1 MISMKKW
8 LMGMSAFLIMIIVA
22 FLCIGNYFFNYAL
35 VRKNGEI
42 AAAEMSVYSSIYE
55 NEKKDRI
62 DLNRKIQKEKTSTWL
77 NSISKKEINIQSN
90 DKLQLF
96 ASEFKLSNESNKW
109 IILVHGYT
117 SEQSSI
123 YDIAR
128 HYSDKG
134 YNVLTPDLR
143 AHGLSEGKYVG
154 MGWLDRNDLLLWI
167 DYLLRNYRNSEIILH
182 GVSMGAATVMMASG
196 ENLPTNVKL
205 IVEDCGYTS
214 VWDIFSFELKLRFN
228 LSTFP
233 VLNAASFI
241 TNVRAGYSYKEASS
255 IDQIKK
261 SVTPI
266 LFIHGNADEFVPVNM
281 AYKLYDNANINKELI
296 IVDGAG
302 HAESRLADEELY
314 YGSIFSFI
322 DKYLS

>member
-1 MISMKKW
+1 MINMKKW
-8 LMGMSAFLIMIIVA
+8 LIGISAFLIMIIVA
-22 FLCIGNYFFNYAL
+22 FLCIGNYFFDYAL

-42 AAAEMSVYSSIYE
+42 AAAEMSAYSLIYE

-62 DLNRKIQKEKTSTWL
+62 DLNRKIQKEKTSYWL

-96 ASEFKLSNESNKW
+96 ASEFKLSNENNKW

-154 MGWLDRNDLLLWI
+154 MGWLDKNDLLLWI

-261 SVTPI
+261 LVTPI

-322 DKYLS
+322 DKYLN

>member
-42 AAAEMSVYSSIYE
+42 AAAEMSAYSSIYE
-55 NEKKDRI
+55 YEKKDRI
-62 DLNRKIQKEKTSTWL
+62 DLNRKIQKEKTSSWL

-167 DYLLRNYRNSEIILH
+167 DYLLKNYRDSEIILH

-214 VWDIFSFELKLRFN
+214 VWDIFSFKLKLRFN

-241 TNVRAGYSYKEASS
+241 TNVRAGYNYKEASS

-281 AYKLYDNANINKELI
+281 AYKLYDNTNINKELI

>member
-42 AAAEMSVYSSIYE
+42 AAAEMSAYSSIYE
-55 NEKKDRI
+55 YEKKDRI
-62 DLNRKIQKEKTSTWL
+62 DLNRKIQKEKTSSWL

-154 MGWLDRNDLLLWI
+154 MGWLDKNDLLLWI
-167 DYLLRNYRNSEIILH
+167 DYLLKNYRNSEIILH

-241 TNVRAGYSYKEASS
+241 TNVRTGYNYNEASS

-322 DKYLS
+322 DKHLN

>member
-8 LMGMSAFLIMIIVA
+8 LIGMSAFLIMIIVA

-42 AAAEMSVYSSIYE
+42 AAAEMSAYSSIYE
-55 NEKKDRI
+55 YEKKDRI
-62 DLNRKIQKEKTSTWL
+62 DLNRKIQKEKTSSWL

-154 MGWLDRNDLLLWI
+154 MGWLDKNDLLLWI
-167 DYLLRNYRNSEIILH
+167 DYLLKNYRNSEIILH

-241 TNVRAGYSYKEASS
+241 TNVRTGYNYNEASS

-281 AYKLYDNANINKELI
+281 AYKLYDNTNINKELI

-322 DKYLS
+322 DKYLK

>member
-8 LMGMSAFLIMIIVA
+8 LIGISAFLIMIIVA

-35 VRKNGEI
+35 VRKNGKI
-42 AAAEMSVYSSIYE
+42 AAAEMSAYSSIYE
-55 NEKKDRI
+55 NGKKDRI
-62 DLNRKIQKEKTSTWL
+62 DLNRKIQKEKTSSWL

-109 IILVHGYT
+109 VILIHGYT

-167 DYLLRNYRNSEIILH
+167 NYLLKNYRNSEIILH

-241 TNVRAGYSYKEASS
+241 TSVRAGYNYKEASS

>member
-1 MISMKKW
+1 MINMKKW
-8 LMGMSAFLIMIIVA
+8 LIGMSAFLIMIIVA

-62 DLNRKIQKEKTSTWL
+62 DLNRKIQKEKTSSWL

-109 IILVHGYT
+109 VILVHGYT

-154 MGWLDRNDLLLWI
+154 MGWLDKNDLLLWI

-182 GVSMGAATVMMASG
+182 GVSMGAATVMMVSG

-214 VWDIFSFELKLRFN
+214 VWDIFSFELNLRFN

-241 TNVRAGYSYKEASS
+241 TSVRAGYNYKEASS

-261 SVTPI
+261 SVTTI

-322 DKYLS
+322 DKYLN

>member
-1 MISMKKW
+1 MINMKKW
-8 LMGMSAFLIMIIVA
+8 LIGISAFLIMIIVA
-22 FLCIGNYFFNYAL
+22 FLCIGNYFFDYAL

-42 AAAEMSVYSSIYE
+42 AAAEMSAYSLIYE

-62 DLNRKIQKEKTSTWL
+62 DLNRKIQKEKTSSWL
-77 NSISKKEINIQSN
+77 NSISKKKINIQSN

-167 DYLLRNYRNSEIILH
+167 DYLLKNYRNSEIILH

-241 TNVRAGYSYKEASS
+241 TSVRAGYNYKEASS

-314 YGSIFSFI
+314 YGTIFSFI
-322 DKYLS
+322 DKYLN

>member
-8 LMGMSAFLIMIIVA
+8 LIGMSAFSIMIIVA

-62 DLNRKIQKEKTSTWL
+62 DLNRKIQKEKTSSWL

-196 ENLPTNVKL
+196 EDLPTNVKL

-214 VWDIFSFELKLRFN
+214 VWDIFSFELNLRFN

-241 TNVRAGYSYKEASS
+241 TSVRAGYNYKEASS

-322 DKYLS
+322 DKYLN

>member
-8 LMGMSAFLIMIIVA
+8 LIGISAFLIMIIVV
-22 FLCIGNYFFNYAL
+22 FLCIGNYFFDYAL

-55 NEKKDRI
+55 YEKKDRI
-62 DLNRKIQKEKTSTWL
+62 DLNRKIQKEKTSSWL
-77 NSISKKEINIQSN
+77 ISISKKEINIQSN

-96 ASEFKLSNESNKW
+96 ASEFKLSNENNKW

-167 DYLLRNYRNSEIILH
+167 DYLLKNYRNSEIILH

-241 TNVRAGYSYKEASS
+241 TNVRAGYNYKEASS

-281 AYKLYDNANINKELI
+281 AYKLYDNTNINKELI

-322 DKYLS
+322 DKYLN

>member
-8 LMGMSAFLIMIIVA
+8 LIGMSAFLIMIIVV

-42 AAAEMSVYSSIYE
+42 AAAEMSAYSSIYE
-55 NEKKDRI
+55 YEKKDRI
-62 DLNRKIQKEKTSTWL
+62 DLNRKIQKEKTSSWL

-154 MGWLDRNDLLLWI
+154 MGWLDKNDLLLWI
-167 DYLLRNYRNSEIILH
+167 DYLLKNYRNSEIILH

-214 VWDIFSFELKLRFN
+214 VWDIFSFELNLRFN

-241 TNVRAGYSYKEASS
+241 TNVRTGYNYKEASS

>member
-1 MISMKKW
+1 MINMKKW
-8 LMGMSAFLIMIIVA
+8 LIGISAFLIMIIVA

-62 DLNRKIQKEKTSTWL
+62 DLNRKIQKEKTSSWL

-167 DYLLRNYRNSEIILH
+167 DYLLKNYRNSEIILH

-214 VWDIFSFELKLRFN
+214 VWDIFSFKLKLRFN

-241 TNVRAGYSYKEASS
+241 TNVRAGYNYKEASS

>member
-55 NEKKDRI
+55 YEKKDRI
-62 DLNRKIQKEKTSTWL
+62 DLNRKIQKEKTSSWL

-167 DYLLRNYRNSEIILH
+167 DYLLKNYRNSEIILH

-214 VWDIFSFELKLRFN
+214 VWDIFSFKLKLRFN

-241 TNVRAGYSYKEASS
+241 TNVRAGYNYKEASS

-281 AYKLYDNANINKELI
+281 AYKLYDNTNINKELI

>member
-8 LMGMSAFLIMIIVA
+8 LIGMSAFLIMIIVA

-55 NEKKDRI
+55 NGKKDRI
-62 DLNRKIQKEKTSTWL
+62 DLNRKIQKEKTSSWL

-241 TNVRAGYSYKEASS
+241 TSVRAGYNYKEASS

-322 DKYLS
+322 DKYLN

>member
-8 LMGMSAFLIMIIVA
+8 LIGISAFLIMIIVA

-42 AAAEMSVYSSIYE
+42 AAAEMSVYSLIYE

-62 DLNRKIQKEKTSTWL
+62 DLNRKIQKEKTSSWL

-109 IILVHGYT
+109 VILVHGYT

-154 MGWLDRNDLLLWI
+154 MGWLDRNDLLLWV

-241 TNVRAGYSYKEASS
+241 TSVRAGYNYKEASS

-322 DKYLS
+322 DKYLN

>member
-42 AAAEMSVYSSIYE
+42 AAAEMSAYSSIYE
-55 NEKKDRI
+55 YEKKDRI
-62 DLNRKIQKEKTSTWL
+62 DLNRKIQKEKTSSWL

-167 DYLLRNYRNSEIILH
+167 DYLLKNYRNSEIILH
-182 GVSMGAATVMMASG
+182 GVSMGAATVMMASE

-241 TNVRAGYSYKEASS
+241 TNVRAGYNYKEASS

-281 AYKLYDNANINKELI
+281 AYKLYDNTNINKELI

-322 DKYLS
+322 DKYLN

>member
-42 AAAEMSVYSSIYE
+42 AAAEMSAYSSIYE
-55 NEKKDRI
+55 YEKKDRI
-62 DLNRKIQKEKTSTWL
+62 DLNRKIQKEKTSSWL

-167 DYLLRNYRNSEIILH
+167 DYLLKNYRNSEIILH

-214 VWDIFSFELKLRFN
+214 VWDIFSFKLKLRFN

-241 TNVRAGYSYKEASS
+241 TNVRAGYNYKEASS

-314 YGSIFSFI
+314 YESIFSFI

>member
-1 MISMKKW
+1 
-8 LMGMSAFLIMIIVA
+8 MSA
-22 FLCIGNYFFNYAL
+22 
-35 VRKNGEI
+35 
-42 AAAEMSVYSSIYE
+42 YSSIYE
-55 NEKKDRI
+55 YEKKDRI
-62 DLNRKIQKEKTSTWL
+62 DLNRKIQKEKTSSWI
-77 NSISKKEINIQSN
+77 NSINRKEINIQSN

-154 MGWLDRNDLLLWI
+154 MGWLDKNDLLLWI
-167 DYLLRNYRNSEIILH
+167 DYLLKNYRNSEIILH

-241 TNVRAGYSYKEASS
+241 TNVRAGYNYKEASS

-322 DKYLS
+322 DKYLN

>member
-1 MISMKKW
+1 MINMKKW
-8 LMGMSAFLIMIIVA
+8 LIGISAFLIMIIVA

-42 AAAEMSVYSSIYE
+42 AAAEMSAYSSIYE
-55 NEKKDRI
+55 YEKKDRI
-62 DLNRKIQKEKTSTWL
+62 DLNRKIQKEKTSSWL

-154 MGWLDRNDLLLWI
+154 MGWLDKNDLLLWI
-167 DYLLRNYRNSEIILH
+167 DYLLKNYRNSEIILH

>member
-1 MISMKKW
+1 MINMKKW
-8 LMGMSAFLIMIIVA
+8 LIGISAFLIMIIVA
-22 FLCIGNYFFNYAL
+22 FLCIGNYFFDYAL

-42 AAAEMSVYSSIYE
+42 AAAEMSAYSLIYE

-62 DLNRKIQKEKTSTWL
+62 DLNRKIQKEKTSSWL
-77 NSISKKEINIQSN
+77 NSISKKKINIQSN

-167 DYLLRNYRNSEIILH
+167 DYLLKNYRNSEIILH

-241 TNVRAGYSYKEASS
+241 TSVRAGYNYKEASS

-322 DKYLS
+322 DKYLN